1 MPQPGSNLPDFRAVQ
16 LAFAAH
22 IRNPDVHPRPADVEP
37 RRMQIYLDLFF
48 NNIESFLANSFPIAK
63 QILVARGR
71 WQGLVREF
79 VHEHAST
86 SPYFLQ
92 ISQEFLTFLSER
104 EGDDLPDFLL
114 ELCHYEWVE
123 LCLSV
128 SEQELPLD
136 DVDEEGDLASGL
148 IVLSPLLWKLSYR
161 YPVHQLGVRFQPE
174 EAPDAPTLL
183 VVNRKRDDSVGF
195 LVLNAVSW
203 RLLELLEKPASF
215 EESVARLAREM
226 PAIDAQ
232 ILRARGIETLEY
244 LREAEVVLGTRK
256 KQ

>member
-1 MPQPGSNLPDFRAVQ
+1 MSQRGSNLPDFRAVQ

-22 IRNPDVHPRPADVEP
+22 IRNPEVHPRPADVEP

-63 QILVARGR
+63 KILVERGL
-71 WQGLVREF
+71 WLGLVREF

-104 EGDDLPDFLL
+104 QGDDLPDFLL

-128 SEQELPLD
+128 SEQELPLEN
-136 DVDEEGDLASGL
+136 VDPQGDLTAGL

-161 YPVHQLGVRFQPE
+161 YPVHQLGLRFQPE
-174 EAPDAPTLL
+174 AAPETPTLL

-195 LVLNAVSW
+195 LVLNPVSW
-203 RLLELLEKPASF
+203 RLLELLEKPLAF
-215 EESVARLAREM
+215 PELVERLAREM
-226 PAIDAQ
+226 TGVDAQ
-232 ILRARGIETLEY
+232 VLHDKGIETLEY
-244 LREAEVVLGTRK
+244 LRDAEVVLGTQK